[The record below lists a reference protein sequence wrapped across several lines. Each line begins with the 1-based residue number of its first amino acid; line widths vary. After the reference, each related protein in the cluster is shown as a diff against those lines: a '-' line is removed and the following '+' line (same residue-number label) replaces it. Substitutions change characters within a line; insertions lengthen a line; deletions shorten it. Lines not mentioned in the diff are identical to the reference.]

1 MILDEKIIERYKN
14 DPEGLAE
21 FSFQSFFANKIV
33 SYPVNPF
40 EVLETLG
47 IPFVFR
53 NFKSLEGLVLADK
66 EKGDMLV
73 AINAKRPVQ
82 RQRYS
87 CAHEL
92 CHIIKD
98 VGHYDPFS
106 CITGSRSRIE
116 RYAEHFA
123 SCFLMPRKEV
133 VVKIKEKL
141 SDKYLSF
148 DDVLNIAEYFGV
160 SFKACL
166 LRISEC
172 MPSVLRRDFREKSE
186 KYKPA
191 LRRKAWGF
199 SDAALYNQII
209 DTWSMMWSEPS
220 NQSAKYAFDNDFIYN
235 DSRLEGL
242 AIEKSE
248 VAEIIADIRTGK
260 KNKSFRNS
268 SVEEVAGH
276 SSLYDKVFGECQCS
290 KIDIYMLIN
299 MNRILFSYV
308 PYSEFGGRTRTQNT
322 YVIGAK
328 FETADYKEVMPELQ
342 KLNAKVIELEN
353 ENEKL
358 RKSEILYR
366 ILEIHHELTKI
377 HPFPDGNGRTARAFM
392 NLQLLRY
399 GFPPVYILLE
409 DKSMYLKALSDADSN
424 GKVDSLYGLVVE
436 RIIKSHAD
444 FFSIGR

>member
-133 VVKIKEKL
+133 VVKIKNSYL
-141 SDKYLSF
+141 HSVDK
-148 DDVLNIAEYFGV
+148 
-160 SFKACL
+160 
-166 LRISEC
+166 
-172 MPSVLRRDFREKSE
+172 
-186 KYKPA
+186 
-191 LRRKAWGF
+191 
-199 SDAALYNQII
+199 
-209 DTWSMMWSEPS
+209 
-220 NQSAKYAFDNDFIYN
+220 
-235 DSRLEGL
+235 
-242 AIEKSE
+242 
-248 VAEIIADIRTGK
+248 K
-260 KNKSFRNS
+260 KMT
-268 SVEEVAGH
+268 
-276 SSLYDKVFGECQCS
+276 
-290 KIDIYMLIN
+290 I
-299 MNRILFSYV
+299 
-308 PYSEFGGRTRTQNT
+308 
-322 YVIGAK
+322 
-328 FETADYKEVMPELQ
+328 
-342 KLNAKVIELEN
+342 
-353 ENEKL
+353 
-358 RKSEILYR
+358 
-366 ILEIHHELTKI
+366 
-377 HPFPDGNGRTARAFM
+377 
-392 NLQLLRY
+392 
-399 GFPPVYILLE
+399 
-409 DKSMYLKALSDADSN
+409 
-424 GKVDSLYGLVVE
+424 
-436 RIIKSHAD
+436 
-444 FFSIGR
+444 